1 MSESKNLSQRILG
14 VRGDVEYI
22 QKEDKKVNNQYTFVS
37 HDAVSKALHNLL
49 CKHGI
54 VLIPRCVK
62 LERDGNLTIAYMEI
76 DFINADN
83 PEDKTTVPMPG
94 YGIDPQD
101 KGIGKAVSYATKY
114 AMLKTFVLETGDDPE
129 RDNINHEG
137 ADVAAIRERVRVAV
151 EAGDWIT
158 LCEIDRPGDEAW
170 LTAWGGMGSKERSAI
185 KKLQTVRD
193 DYRDRMN
200 GMANSGDLDGFAEL
214 SNELSNEEAR
224 YLYKVLLPE
233 AKAIL
238 TDLRKKAA

>member
-1 MSESKNLSQRILG
+1 MSEKNIYQRILA
-14 VRGDVEYI
+14 VMESVNYI
-22 QKEDKKVNNQYTFVS
+22 QKSDKKVNNQYSFAS
-37 HDAVSKALHNLL
+37 HDEVSRVLHPELV
-49 CKHGI
+49 KHSI
-54 VLIPRCVK
+54 VVVPSIAGWK
-62 LERDGNLTIAYMEI
+62 QDGNRTEVDVDVA
-76 DFINADN
+76 FVNADK
-83 PEDKTTVPMPG
+83 PEDRFVVRTLGFGV
-94 YGIDPQD
+94 DSQD
-101 KGIGKAVSYATKY
+101 KGPGKAVSYATKY